1 LRVKAGLG
9 SGSEAELPGHKEVSI
24 GEKLSEMNIREAMG
38 TERAN
43 WSDVDKAEQKVKD
56 DLTNPYRVGLKEL
69 DHKMSLEHNR
79 VYEPVIWKTP
89 TESEGFKDDIAEAI
103 RVKAGELEQVQK
115 NKVEYNAARD
125 AQVTKEAIDY
135 AVGQGMRFDE

>member
-1 LRVKAGLG
+1 
-9 SGSEAELPGHKEVSI
+9 
-24 GEKLSEMNIREAMG
+24 MNIRESMG
-38 TERAN
+38 TEPAN

-56 DLTNPYRVGLKEL
+56 DMTNPYREGMKEL

-89 TESEGFKDDIAEAI
+89 TESEGITNDIAEAI
-103 RVKAGELEQVQK
+103 RVKAGELEQVKK
-115 NKVEYNAARD
+115 NKVEYAAAKD

>member
-1 LRVKAGLG
+1 MGSFDASNTRCDGEDFAAAIS
-9 SGSEAELPGHKEVSI
+9 SGSSDEIA
-24 GEKLSEMNIREAMG
+24 GEGFWDTAG
-38 TERAN
+38 
-43 WSDVDKAEQKVKD
+43 
-56 DLTNPYRVGLKEL
+56 
-69 DHKMSLEHNR
+69 
-79 VYEPVIWKTP
+79 
-89 TESEGFKDDIAEAI
+89 EGFKDDIAEAI